1 MRGMKYQEPLQ
12 QDGSMRALL
21 LLMPYLWQFRGR
33 VLLALSCLIAA
44 KLATV
49 TVPIALKQLVDYF
62 EQRDVADALRPV
74 LIPLALVLGYG
85 ALRFASVLFG
95 ELRDAI
101 FGRTAE
107 RTLNA
112 VGIRVFEHLHVLDLE
127 YHLSRRT
134 GGLSRDIERGTSS
147 TGFLLRSMVFSVV
160 PIIVELV
167 LVIVILGVAFDWRYV
182 LATSF
187 AVAVY
192 LVFTVLITEWRT
204 DFVRK
209 ANQSDSRANT
219 RAIDSLLNFE
229 TVKYFNNEGFE
240 SRHFHDALQERE
252 DAKVKNTLSLAL
264 LNTGQGFLIAA
275 TVTGILVMASYE
287 LAQSRIT
294 LGDLAMLNAYMI
306 QLFIPLNAM
315 GFLYREVKRC
325 LADVEAMFGI
335 LAIEPSVRDKP
346 DAIALAADIDGI
358 EFDRVSFSY
367 DGKRPILRDVSF
379 VIPAGNTVAVVGSSG
394 AGKSTLAR
402 LLYRF
407 YDVDNGAVRF
417 GGVDIRKLTQLSL
430 RSAIGVV
437 PQDTVLFNDTIYNN
451 IAYGKPD
458 ATAQEIDRA
467 IELAHLSGFIAQL
480 PKGYQTLVGERGLKV
495 SGGEK
500 QRIAIARTILKA
512 PRCLIFDEAT
522 SSLDTGT
529 EQAISVALRE
539 VSARRTT
546 LIIAHRLSTIVD
558 ADNIVVLDQGSVV
571 EQGTHMQLLA
581 ANGVYSR
588 LWRAQQVAESSPSV
602 L

>member
-1 MRGMKYQEPLQ
+1 MKYQEPLQ
-12 QDGSMRALL
+12 SQGSMRALL
-21 LLMPYLWQFRGR
+21 LLMPYLWQFRTR
-33 VLLALSCLIAA
+33 VVLALSCLIAA

-49 TVPIALKQLVDYF
+49 AVPLALKQLVDYF
-62 EQRDVADALRPV
+62 EQQDVAHAVRPV

-95 ELRDAI
+95 ELRDAV

-107 RTLNA
+107 RTLSV
-112 VGIRVFEHLHVLDLE
+112 VGIRVFEHLHALDLE

-134 GGLSRDIERGTSS
+134 GGLSRDIERGTTS

-167 LVIVILGVAFDWRYV
+167 LVMVVLGAAFDWRYV

-192 LVFTVLITEWRT
+192 LVFTVIITEWRT
-204 DFVRK
+204 DFVRE

-229 TVKYFNNEGFE
+229 TVKYFNNEAFE
-240 SRHFHDALQERE
+240 SHHFHDALRDRE
-252 DAKVKNTLSLAL
+252 NAKVKNTLSLAL

-287 LAQSRIT
+287 LAQNHIT

-315 GFLYREVKRC
+315 GFLYREIKRC

-335 LAIEPSVRDKP
+335 LAIVPKVRDKA
-346 DAIALAADIDGI
+346 DAVPLPAQVDGI
-358 EFDRVSFSY
+358 AFEHVSFSY
-367 DGKRPILRDVSF
+367 DGKRQILHDVSF
-379 VIPAGNTVAVVGSSG
+379 AVPAGHTVAVVGASG

-407 YDVDNGAVRF
+407 YDVSGGVVRF
-417 GGVDIRKLTQLSL
+417 GGMDVRDVTQLSL

-451 IAYGKPD
+451 IAYGKTD
-458 ATAQEIDRA
+458 ATASEIDHAVR
-467 IELAHLSGFIAQL
+467 LAHLSGFIAQL

-500 QRIAIARTILKA
+500 QRIAIARTILKS
-512 PRCLIFDEAT
+512 PRCMIFDEAT
-522 SSLDTGT
+522 SSLDTET
-529 EQAISVALRE
+529 EKAISIALRE

-546 LIIAHRLSTIVD
+546 LIIAHRLSTVID
-558 ADNIVVLDQGSVV
+558 ADNIVVLDQGRVA
-571 EQGTHMQLLA
+571 EQGTHAQLLA
-581 ANGVYSR
+581 ANGVYAR
-588 LWRAQQVAESSPSV
+588 LWRAQQVAES
-602 L
+602 

>member
-12 QDGSMRALL
+12 QHGSIRALL
-21 LLMPYLWQFRGR
+21 LLMPYLWQSRGR
-33 VLLALSCLIAA
+33 VVLALSCLIAA

-49 TVPIALKQLVDYF
+49 AVPIALKQLVDYF
-62 EQRDVADALRPV
+62 EQQDVAHALRPV
-74 LIPLALVLGYG
+74 LVPLALVFAYG

-95 ELRDAI
+95 ELRDAV

-107 RTLNA
+107 RTLSA
-112 VGIRVFEHLHVLDLE
+112 VGIRVFEHLHALDLE

-134 GGLSRDIERGTSS
+134 GGLSRDIERGTTS

-160 PIIVELV
+160 PIVVELV
-167 LVIVILGVAFDWRYV
+167 LVMIVLGAAFDWRYV
-182 LATSF
+182 LATAF

-204 DFVRK
+204 DFVRE

-229 TVKYFNNEGFE
+229 TVKYFNNERYE
-240 SRHFHDALQERE
+240 SQHFQDALRERE
-252 DAKVKNTLSLAL
+252 DAKVKNTLSLAA
-264 LNTGQGFLIAA
+264 LNTGQGVVIAA
-275 TVTGILVMASYE
+275 TITGILMMASSE
-287 LAQSRIT
+287 LAQNRIT

-335 LAIEPSVRDKP
+335 LALAPTVQDKP
-346 DAIALAADIDGI
+346 TAFTLPSSADGVL
-358 EFDRVSFSY
+358 FDRVSFAY
-367 DGKRPILRDVSF
+367 GERQILHEVSF
-379 VIPAGNTVAVVGSSG
+379 AIPAGHTVAVVGASG

-407 YDVDNGAVRF
+407 YDVNKGAVRF
-417 GGVDIRKLTQLSL
+417 GDVDIRDVTQLSL

-451 IAYGKPD
+451 IAYGKPG
-458 ATAQEIDRA
+458 ATQQDIEHAV
-467 IELAHLSGFIAQL
+467 ELAHLTDFISRL
-480 PKGYQTLVGERGLKV
+480 PKGYQTTVGERGLKV

-512 PRCLIFDEAT
+512 PRCLVFDEAT
-522 SSLDTGT
+522 SSLDTET
-529 EQAISVALRE
+529 EKAISIALRE

-546 LIIAHRLSTIVD
+546 LIIAHRLSTIID
-558 ADNIVVLDQGSVV
+558 ADNIVVLEQGRVV
-571 EQGTHMQLLA
+571 EQGTHAQLLG
-581 ANGVYSR
+581 ANGVYAR
-588 LWRAQQVAESSPSV
+588 LWRAQQVAEV
-602 L
+602 A

>member
-12 QDGSMRALL
+12 QHGSIKALL

-44 KLATV
+44 KVATV
-49 TVPIALKQLVDYF
+49 AVPIALKHLVDYF
-62 EQRDVADALRPV
+62 EQQDVAHALRPV
-74 LIPLALVLGYG
+74 LVPLALVLGYG

-107 RTLNA
+107 RTLSA
-112 VGIRVFEHLHVLDLE
+112 VGVKVFEHLHTLDLE

-134 GGLSRDIERGTSS
+134 GGLSRDIERGTTS
-147 TGFLLRSMVFSVV
+147 TGFLLRSIVFSVV
-160 PIIVELV
+160 PIIVELA
-167 LVIVILGVAFDWRYV
+167 LVIVVLGAAFDWRYV
-182 LATSF
+182 AATSF

-192 LVFTVLITEWRT
+192 LLFTVVITEWRT
-204 DFVRK
+204 DFVRE

-240 SRHFHDALQERE
+240 ARHFHDALRERE

-275 TVTGILVMASYE
+275 TVTAILVMASYE
-287 LAQSRIT
+287 LAQNRIS

-315 GFLYREVKRC
+315 GFLYREIKRC

-335 LAIEPSVRDKP
+335 LALAPKVQDKP
-346 DAIALAADIDGI
+346 DAMALPAQVDGI
-358 EFDRVSFSY
+358 EFENVSFSY
-367 DGKRPILRDVSF
+367 DGQRPILRDVSF
-379 VIPAGNTVAVVGSSG
+379 VVPAGHTVAVVGASG

-407 YDVDNGAVRF
+407 YDADKGAVKF
-417 GGVDIRKLTQLSL
+417 GDLDVRDVTQLSL
-430 RSAIGVV
+430 RCAIGVV

-451 IAYGKPD
+451 IAYGKPG
-458 ATAQEIDRA
+458 ATQQDIEHAV
-467 IELAHLSGFIAQL
+467 ELAHLSGFIALL
-480 PKGYQTLVGERGLKV
+480 PKGFQTLVGERGLKV

-512 PRCLIFDEAT
+512 PRCLVFDEAT
-522 SSLDTGT
+522 SSLDTET
-529 EQAISVALRE
+529 EQAISIALRE
-539 VSARRTT
+539 VAARRTT
-546 LIIAHRLSTIVD
+546 LIIAHRLSTVID
-558 ADNIVVLDQGSVV
+558 ADNIVVLDQGRVV
-571 EQGTHMQLLA
+571 EQGTHAQLLVA
-581 ANGVYSR
+581 SGAYAR
-588 LWRAQQVAESSPSV
+588 LWRAQQVDS
-602 L
+602 

>member
-12 QDGSMRALL
+12 SHGSVRALL

-33 VLLALSCLIAA
+33 VVLALSCLIAA
-44 KLATV
+44 KIATV
-49 TVPIALKQLVDYF
+49 AVPLALKQLVDYF
-62 EQRDVADALRPV
+62 EQQDVANAIRPV
-74 LIPLALVLGYG
+74 LVPLALVLGYG

-107 RTLNA
+107 RTLSA
-112 VGIRVFEHLHVLDLE
+112 VGVKVFEHLHALDLE

-134 GGLSRDIERGTSS
+134 GGLSRDIERGTTS

-167 LVIVILGVAFDWRYV
+167 LVMVVLGAAFDWRYV

-192 LVFTVLITEWRT
+192 LVFTVVITEWRT
-204 DFVRK
+204 DFVRE

-240 SRHFHDALQERE
+240 SRHFHDALRERE

-264 LNTGQGFLIAA
+264 LNTGQGLLIAA
-275 TVTGILVMASYE
+275 TVTGILLMASSE
-287 LAQSRIT
+287 LALNRIT

-315 GFLYREVKRC
+315 GFLYREIKRC

-335 LAIEPSVRDKP
+335 LAIVPKVRDKADAVALP
-346 DAIALAADIDGI
+346 DAVDGV
-358 EFDRVSFSY
+358 EFDHVSFSY
-367 DGKRPILRDVSF
+367 DGVRPILRDVCF
-379 VIPAGNTVAVVGSSG
+379 TIPPGHTVAVVGASG

-407 YDVDNGAVRF
+407 YDVNGGAVRF
-417 GGVDIRKLTQLSL
+417 GGIDVRDVTQLSL

-451 IAYGKPD
+451 IAYGKPE
-458 ATAQEIDRA
+458 ATAQQIDHA
-467 IELAHLSGFIAQL
+467 VELAHLAGFIAQL

-500 QRIAIARTILKA
+500 QRIAIARTILKQ

-522 SSLDTGT
+522 SSLDTET
-529 EQAISVALRE
+529 EQAISIALRE

-546 LIIAHRLSTIVD
+546 LIIAHRLSTVIE
-558 ADNIVVLDQGSVV
+558 ADNIIVLEQGSVA
-571 EQGTHMQLLA
+571 EQGTHAQLLA
-581 ANGVYSR
+581 ADGVYAR
-588 LWRAQQVAESSPSV
+588 LWRAQQVAQA
-602 L
+602 